1 MFSLKTVTV
10 CYEQCGD
17 LTFKALEIKMHVFE
31 FVNSMDADESA
42 DKRPP
47 HLGLVE
53 FSL

>member
-1 MFSLKTVTV
+1 MTV
-10 CYEQCGD
+10 CYEQYGD

-31 FVNSMDADESA
+31 FVNSVDADESA

-47 HLGLVE
+47 HLDLLE